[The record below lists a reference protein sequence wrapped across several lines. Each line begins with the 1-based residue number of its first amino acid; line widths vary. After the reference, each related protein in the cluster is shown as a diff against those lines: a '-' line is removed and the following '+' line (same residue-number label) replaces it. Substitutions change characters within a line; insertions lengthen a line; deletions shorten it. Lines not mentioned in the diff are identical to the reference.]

1 MYALIVYRFT
11 TEEKI
16 DLSVTVHTFFQS
28 RTFPQVL
35 FQNLS
40 TVTLW
45 LKQYKTEI
53 MVHHW
58 VHTNKTCYILLSISN
73 AVLFPLKIHFNNF

>member
-35 FQNLS
+35 FQNFS
-40 TVTLW
+40 V
-45 LKQYKTEI
+45 
-53 MVHHW
+53 
-58 VHTNKTCYILLSISN
+58 
-73 AVLFPLKIHFNNF
+73 PLHYG

>member
-16 DLSVTVHTFFQS
+16 DLSVKVHTFFQS

-35 FQNLS
+35 FQ
-40 TVTLW
+40 
-45 LKQYKTEI
+45 I
-53 MVHHW
+53 
-58 VHTNKTCYILLSISN
+58 
-73 AVLFPLKIHFNNF
+73 F